1 MQTYFLKS
9 KIHRARVSE
18 AALNYVG
25 SVTIDEDLMDACGLA
40 EYEKVQI
47 ANVDNG
53 MRLET
58 YVIAGER
65 GSGMICL
72 NGAAARYAAVG
83 DKVIIMSYALMSPE
97 EIKDN
102 PPKVVFVDKQNH
114 ITRITRCEKRG
125 LLEDM

>member
-1 MQTYFLKS
+1 
-9 KIHRARVSE
+9 
-18 AALNYVG
+18 
-25 SVTIDEDLMDACGLA
+25 
-40 EYEKVQI
+40 
-47 ANVDNG
+47 
-53 MRLET
+53 MRTLW
-58 YVIAGER
+58 
-65 GSGMICL
+65 

-114 ITRITRCEKRG
+114 ITRITRYEKHG

>member
-1 MQTYFLKS
+1 MQAFYLKS

-25 SVTIDEDLMDACGLA
+25 SVTIDEDLMDACGLV

-72 NGAAARYAAVG
+72 NGAAARCVSVG
-83 DKVIIMSYALMSPE
+83 DKVIIMSYASMTPE
-97 EIKDN
+97 EAKEFS
-102 PPKVVFVDKQNH
+102 PKVVFVDEDNKVDK
-114 ITRITRCEKRG
+114 ITNYEKHG
-125 LLEDM
+125 VLF